1 MTPAQIA
8 GLVSAG
14 LGTIGTFILFR
25 ASYALQ
31 SLAGGVFGSNQLS
44 KYNEE
49 IKAKNASRIRCQR
62 IGLGFL
68 FGSFFIQAVAV
79 FL

>member
-1 MTPAQIA
+1 MTLTQIA
-8 GLVSAG
+8 GLVPPV
-14 LGTIGTFILFR
+14 LGTIGTLILFR

-31 SLAGGVFGSNQLS
+31 SFAGGVFGSDHLT

-62 IGLGFL
+62 VGLAFL
-68 FGSFFIQAVAV
+68 CGSFFIQVVAV